1 MNTTFS
7 FYRLG
12 LLLKRFFVE
21 NKQKELTFWAISFVV
36 FMIIHNAASVGMFI
50 VISGFIFASRLY
62 KSFGY
67 TPGGMHY
74 LLIPATHLE
83 KLVSGIIL
91 STIYFL
97 ISVLICYVLGNTLGT
112 HLGNLIFRTNSEVT
126 LQLFDFSNEMQYM
139 DSGIFFPY
147 IDMFIGFAIVQS
159 IFLLGSIY
167 FKRNPVGK
175 TFLAII
181 VFSIVIGLFEI
192 LLLKLN
198 FDMTSLQ
205 NENINIRLLDIKSMF
220 PGAETFGQIIKYS
233 IAPFFWVVSYFS
245 LTEKEV

>member
-12 LLLKRFFVE
+12 LLLKRFFIE
-21 NKQKELTFWAISFVV
+21 NKQKELTFWAIAIVV
-36 FMIIHNAASVGMFI
+36 FMLMYNAASVGMFI
-50 VISGFIFASRLY
+50 IISGFIFASRLY

-83 KLVSGIIL
+83 KLVSGVIL
-91 STIYFL
+91 STFYFL
-97 ISVLICYVLGNTLGT
+97 ISILICYVLGNTIGT
-112 HLGNLIFRTNSEVT
+112 HLGNLIFNTHSEVNFE
-126 LQLFDFSNEMQYM
+126 LFDFKNQIEYM
-139 DSGIFFPY
+139 TSGNNFPY
-147 IDMFIGFAIVQS
+147 LDMFIGFAIVQS
-159 IFLLGSIY
+159 IFLLGSVY
-167 FKRNPVGK
+167 FKRNPIGK

-181 VFSIVIGLFEI
+181 AFSIVIGLFEV

-198 FDMTSLQ
+198 FDTTSLQ
-205 NENINIRLLDIKSMF
+205 NQNINIELLDMKSMF
-220 PGAETFGQIIKYS
+220 PGTAVFGKIIMYAT
-233 IAPFFWVVSYFS
+233 APFFWVVSYFR

>member
-12 LLLKRFFVE
+12 LLLNRFFVE
-21 NKQKELTFWAISFVV
+21 NKQKELTFWAIAIVV
-36 FMIIHNAASVGMFI
+36 FMLMYNAASVGMFI
-50 VISGFIFASRLY
+50 IIAGFIFASRIY

-97 ISVLICYVLGNTLGT
+97 IGVLISYMLGNTIGT
-112 HLGNLIFRTNSEVT
+112 HLGNLIFGTNNEVN
-126 LQLFDFSNEMQYM
+126 LQLFDFSNKMQYM
-139 DSGIFFPY
+139 DSGTIYPY

-167 FKRNPVGK
+167 FKRNPIGK

-181 VFSIVIGLFEI
+181 AFSVVIGLFEVF
-192 LLLKLN
+192 LLKLN
-198 FDMTSLQ
+198 FDITSLQ
-205 NENINIRLLDIKSMF
+205 HENININILDLKSMF
-220 PGAETFGQIIKYS
+220 PGAETFGQIIKFS
-233 IAPFFWVVSYFS
+233 IAPFFWVVSYFR

>member
-12 LLLKRFFVE
+12 LLLKRFFIE
-21 NKQKELTFWAISFVV
+21 NKQKEITFWVISIVV
-36 FMIIHNAASVGMFI
+36 FMLIYNIASVGMFI
-50 VISGFIFASRLY
+50 IISGFIFASKIY

-91 STIYFL
+91 STFYFL
-97 ISVLICYVLGNTLGT
+97 ISILICYVLGNTLGT
-112 HLGNLIFRTNSEVT
+112 HLGNLIFSTHSEVNF
-126 LQLFDFSNEMQYM
+126 QLFDITNQIENMTSVKYY
-139 DSGIFFPY
+139 PY
-147 IDMFIGFAIVQS
+147 FDMFIGFAIVQS
-159 IFLLGSIY
+159 IFLLGSVY

-175 TFLAII
+175 TILAII
-181 VFSIVIGLFEI
+181 AFSIIIGIIEVI
-192 LLLKLN
+192 LLKLN
-198 FDMTSLQ
+198 FDTTNMQ
-205 NENINIRLLDIKSMF
+205 NQNIDIRLLDLDSMF
-220 PGAETFGQIIKYS
+220 PGAKTFGQIIMYAT
-233 IAPFFWVVSYFS
+233 APFFWVVTYFR